1 MFDGQERFFPVNLN
15 WDFSQFGVFLLDTKE
30 VSILSSTG
38 SKLIYRAVVSGQ
50 TGDNIEVLF
59 YFGQ

>member
-1 MFDGQERFFPVNLN
+1 MAKKGSFRSISTGILASSVC
-15 WDFSQFGVFLLDTKE
+15 FLLDTKE

-38 SKLIYRAVVSGQ
+38 SKRIYRAVVSGQ